1 MFPSYVLVYVL
12 VAIQTAEDKRRSAL
26 NSHRL
31 SRISLADLPHT
42 VKTADD
48 RSTSPTSHHSAEVF
62 SSDNDS
68 VDDSSHG
75 SLDSKGH
82 NCRIFLDSKG
92 DNCPKFGGSG
102 DPIFDLAPFYTGN
115 DSFSSTI
122 KRTETISRDFD
133 QVHKSITELCDS
145 LHIHPKELPQR
156 LDSILKSEE
165 WDYTLSGNI
174 VNIDCEDK
182 PKVCKPSSN
191 NTEGE
196 RFDSTYLYLG
206 NFKREVVVPSAQK
219 KDVDCWEDNGSDY
232 YPMGMIKRP
241 DSAMTKESE
250 MATGVDDPTKVSPKL
265 KQSQET
271 GKLLQLA
278 INNRDREQAQ
288 LYAGQLADDNVEV
301 NIQVK
306 LHEEHVAQEQEFE

>member
-48 RSTSPTSHHSAEVF
+48 RSTSPASHHSAEVF

-75 SLDSKGH
+75 SLDSKG
-82 NCRIFLDSKG
+82 
-92 DNCPKFGGSG
+92 DNCQKFGGSG

-206 NFKREVVVPSAQK
+206 NFKREVVVPSAHK
-219 KDVDCWEDNGSDY
+219 KDGDRWENVDSDY

-250 MATGVDDPTKVSPKL
+250 MATGANDPTKVSPKL

-278 INNRDREQAQ
+278 INSHDREQAQ
-288 LYAGQLADDNVEV
+288 LYAGQLADDHVEV

-306 LHEEHVAQEQEFE
+306 VHEEHVAQEQEFE